1 MNRDKLLGIIKGKGL
16 TVYEVIDDV
25 EKQGVSMSSS
35 TFYKGLNDKRP
46 FKANEILAL
55 ANALNLTKDE
65 VLDIFFTELVS

>member
-1 MNRDKLLGIIKGKGL
+1 MNRDKLLGMIKGKGL

>member
-16 TVYEVIDDV
+16 TVYEVIDGV

-35 TFYKGLNDKRP
+35 TFYKGLKDKRP

-55 ANALNLTKDE
+55 ANVLNLDKEE

>member
-1 MNRDKLLGIIKGKGL
+1 MNKDKLLGIIKGKGL
-16 TVYEVIDDV
+16 TVYEVIAGV

-55 ANALNLTKDE
+55 ANVLNLDKEE
-65 VLDIFFTELVS
+65 VLDIFFAELVS